1 MSKIYSY
8 HTFYF
13 PFVWNMESIEYEDY
27 VKSFSST
34 LWKCTNDDYD
44 TIISADSDSDID
56 LEKKY
61 RKYHYFSRS
70 AREIVGGMGGGFVT
84 NLTYDSKNVHNKA
97 KYIIKTKDKEYE
109 LLLNAIRLKIYNT
122 GIAIF
127 IFECKN
133 SLYTTIDDVKCI
145 NEYGRRVFAPF
156 LGASS
161 VMCADKMGIKYQD
174 RESFADLENKFCL
187 KTEGAVDINYIP
199 EFITELL
206 PLSVRKNI
214 VPAIDDRMFIACLV
228 NDEKYAE
235 RVTDYP
241 QREDVSEDLY
251 EFIFVNKPAF
261 CGCINESERLNQL
274 DGAIYKRWLGKKGE
288 GVTLWGVTHNSFMG
302 VTSVDADYLVEL
314 PFLCLYT
321 EILALVICQRASI
334 LRFDYLASELSRG
347 FEKKGRNLRTRK
359 IKDLVFLQ
367 EKYIAFLN
375 QFMNCEITSQ
385 EQGIEIYNMIQEKTD
400 IDRAISHLSEEIRIM
415 YEEAGVIQNFNIG
428 KYGAIVAVAALL
440 LQIAEWI
447 IG

>member
-27 VKSFSST
+27 VKSFSSS
-34 LWKCTNDDYD
+34 LWKCTDDGCKGS
-44 TIISADSDSDID
+44 ISADSDSDID

-70 AREIVGGMGGGFVT
+70 AREIVGGMGGEFVT

-97 KYIIKTKDKEYE
+97 KYIIETKDKIYE

-127 IFECKN
+127 VFECKN
-133 SLYTTIDDVKCI
+133 SVYKTIDDVKCI
-145 NEYGRRVFAPF
+145 NEYARRVFAPF

-161 VMCADKMGIKYQD
+161 VMCADKMGIKYTD
-174 RESFADLENKFCL
+174 RESFADLEKKFSL
-187 KTEGAVDINYIP
+187 KTEGKVDINYIP

-206 PLSVRKNI
+206 PIFVRKNI

-228 NDEKYAE
+228 NDEKYAG
-235 RVTDYP
+235 RITDYS

-251 EFIFVNKPAF
+251 EFIFVNKPSF
-261 CGCINESERLNQL
+261 CGCINERERLAQL
-274 DGAIYKRWLGKKGE
+274 DGAIYKRWLGKKRE
-288 GVTLWGVTHNSFMG
+288 GITLWGVTHNSFMG
-302 VTSVDADYLVEL
+302 VTSVEADYLVEL

-321 EILALVICQRASI
+321 EILALCISQRASI
-334 LRFDYLASELSRG
+334 LRFDYLACELSRG
-347 FEKKGRNLRTRK
+347 FEKRGRNLRTRK
-359 IKDLVFLQ
+359 IRDLIFLQ

-385 EQGIEIYNMIQEKTD
+385 EQGIEIYNLIQEKTE
-400 IDRAISHLSEEIRIM
+400 INKALSHLSEEIRVM
-415 YEEAGVIQNFNIG
+415 YEEAGVIQSYNLG
-428 KYGAIVAVAALL
+428 KYAAIVAVIALIIQI
-440 LQIAEWI
+440 LQWI
-447 IG
+447 FG